1 MSDSM
6 PPHRRQPTRLPC
18 PQNSLG
24 KNTGVGCHF
33 LSRDLFLDFFFTKNL
48 WDDLCESHSVV
59 SNSLRPHGLQQARLA
74 CPSPTPRAWEW
85 RQIWT
90 KLRIWQVKVH
100 GRLAGLGERSRQRY
114 SMLSIF
120 CLLNWLEVN
129 IIPPHYWTFNC
140 SINVLQWITIST
152 THNYI
157 KVFLIFILM

>member
-48 WDDLCESHSVV
+48 WDDSCESHSVV
-59 SNSLRPHGLQQARLA
+59 SDSLRPHGLQQARLP
-74 CPSPTPRAWEW
+74 CPSPTPRAWGW

-100 GRLAGLGERSRQRY
+100 GRLAGLERGPGRDTACCQPFVFIDWRWILYLHIVELLTALSMSY
-114 SMLSIF
+114 SGSLYQ
-120 CLLNWLEVN
+120 LH
-129 IIPPHYWTFNC
+129 II
-140 SINVLQWITIST
+140 IS
-152 THNYI
+152 
-157 KVFLIFILM
+157 KSF